1 MRIIRFSE
9 LTETPWKNGGGITR
23 EIAEARQDGALVW
36 RLSMADVAG
45 DGPFSNFAGLVRIL
59 TVIDG
64 GGMALV
70 SPDGVL
76 EADYGKPVRFDGGLA
91 ITARLKDGPLRDLN
105 VMFDPQLCD
114 GDVTRVGGPYDL
126 THHAGPSETVGVH
139 CLKGIAGVG
148 KAQLNR
154 GDTALIERAAAAIR
168 LDEAASV
175 LLIRIVRAEVG

>member
-1 MRIIRFSE
+1 MRIIRLSE

-23 EIAEARQDGALVW
+23 ELAEARQDGALVW

-64 GGMALV
+64 GGMDLI

-76 EADYGKPVRFDGGLA
+76 EADYGEPVRFDGALT
-91 ITARLKDGPLRDLN
+91 ITSRLKDGPLRDLN

-114 GDVTRVGGPYDL
+114 GDVTRVDGPYDL

-139 CLKGIAGVG
+139 CLTGIACVDGTSL
-148 KAQLNR
+148 KP
-154 GDTALIERAAAAIR
+154 GDTALIEREAVAIK
-168 LDEAASV
+168 LNAVTSV
-175 LLIRIVRAEVG
+175 LLIRLVPVDIG